1 MRICSF
7 SQCALDG
14 KHAVCACSPVLQ
26 ANESGAGLAPGL
38 QKEALHKA
46 QEQRLSELA
55 RQAKSTAATHTPN
68 AATGS
73 DVGTPNAAVGSDV
86 GVTVAEAAEQPAE
99 EPADAAAPLPGKVDL
114 GGQQQ
119 TVAEA
124 VAESEARAANLLQ
137 EVEQLKA
144 QLELVQQQA
153 AATKTE
159 AAADVAALREEAKT
173 CKATHE
179 SELQQAV
186 AAKDEAAGALQQQ
199 LAVAQQQSIAMLR
212 QERDAAVAQAA
223 DAQHTAETMRAARD
237 MARRGERAA
246 ERDRDEVQRMLM
258 PQIVGAQIVRR
269 RRVRDQ
275 EAASAVVN
283 SLLDSQ

>member
-1 MRICSF
+1 MPCRRHTRLACVWSKIPASF
-7 SQCALDG
+7 SQCALDC
-14 KHAVCACSPVLQ
+14 KHAVCACRPVLE
-26 ANESGAGLAPGL
+26 ANERRAGLEPGL
-38 QKEALHKA
+38 QKEALYKA
-46 QEQRLSELA
+46 REQRLSELA
-55 RQAKSTAATHTPN
+55 LSTAAAHPPN
-68 AATGS
+68 AGTGS
-73 DVGTPNAAVGSDV
+73 VVSAA
-86 GVTVAEAAEQPAE
+86 VAEAAEQPAE

-153 AATKTE
+153 AATKTQ

-212 QERDAAVAQAA
+212 QERDAAVALAA
-223 DAQHTAETMRAARD
+223 DAQHTADSMRAARD
-237 MARRGERAA
+237 VARRGERAA